1 MIEQAG
7 VIEIERAADEVFA
20 FAADLSNFPRWQPA
34 DQVEKLGH
42 GPLRG
47 GVKFR
52 QRLRLPGQTV
62 PLECEI
68 IEFSHNR
75 QIRFRFSGPGA
86 SGEAG
91 YTFEPILFA
100 TRVTAR
106 GRLEAGG
113 WLAGLLAGRLRGQL
127 QANLAALKRAVEAPA
142 ASKNAERPRPAG
154 RRK

>member
-1 MIEQAG
+1 VRDHG
-7 VIEIERAADEVFA
+7 V
-20 FAADLSNFPRWQPA
+20 QP
-34 DQVEKLGH
+34 Q
-42 GPLRG
+42 P
-47 GVKFR
+47 
-52 QRLRLPGQTV
+52 PV
-62 PLECEI
+62 PVPVLA
-68 IEFSHNR
+68 
-75 QIRFRFSGPGA
+75 GPGA

-127 QANLAALKRAVEAPA
+127 QANLVALKRAVEAPSTA
-142 ASKNAERPRPAG
+142 KKTERPRPAG